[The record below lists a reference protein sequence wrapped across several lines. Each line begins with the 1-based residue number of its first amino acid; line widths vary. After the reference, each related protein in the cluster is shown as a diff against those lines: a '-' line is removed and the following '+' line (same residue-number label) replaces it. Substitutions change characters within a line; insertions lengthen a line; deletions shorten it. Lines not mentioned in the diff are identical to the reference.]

1 MDKLLKRLLLVIVV
15 IISNFAFAKEESFK
29 TINSSFDKRFVA
41 YSTKDVQSN
50 IILDKQSNLLWQD
63 QLTVTKRELYHDT
76 AKIYC
81 PNLNLSSL
89 NHWRVPTYGELLSL
103 IDYQKSEPATSA
115 PFMHQSIG
123 DFWTSTVFTK
133 DQKYYWYVDFLYGYT
148 SVAPVGKPLL
158 LRCVHDVIE

>member
-1 MDKLLKRLLLVIVV
+1 MSFSKKHLLVVIALIV
-15 IISNFAFAKEESFK
+15 SNFSFAVENDNTTTSPSPDERF
-29 TINSSFDKRFVA
+29 TTFFQDKKNRV
-41 YSTKDVQSN
+41 
-50 IILDKQSNLLWQD
+50 ILDKKWGLLWED
-63 QLTVTKRELYHDT
+63 QLTVITREFYQDV

-81 PNLNLSSL
+81 SNLNFGSL
-89 NHWRVPTYGELLSL
+89 NHWRVPTYGELMSL

-115 PFMHQSIG
+115 PFIHQSIG
-123 DFWTSTVFTK
+123 DFWTSTVFAK